1 MKRSVSLLVILAMI
15 VTTFAGFATL
25 ATADQFLINFDTA
38 FDIGSISATTAPAEK
53 AFFYSKGESKTAG
66 GWFGGNFPE
75 GTEMVYTV
83 NDGTEY
89 ELRYVCCGT
98 RRSSRGE
105 RRCTGCQSFFAF

>member
-53 AFFYSKGESKTAG
+53 AFFLFKRRIENCGR
-66 GWFGGNFPE
+66 
-75 GTEMVYTV
+75 MV
-83 NDGTEY
+83 
-89 ELRYVCCGT
+89 
-98 RRSSRGE
+98 RG
-105 RRCTGCQSFFAF
+105 